1 MIELS
6 FTSRGRKL
14 TYGTGVHH
22 DLSEIAKAITAN
34 TGAEIAHWTEE
45 DGQYTL
51 YFLTNGLIDL
61 VLTKGDDGMDMIVKA
76 AGIQTLSVRHGL
88 YDARMV
94 TVDL

>member
-1 MIELS
+1 MLMLS

-45 DGQYTL
+45 NGTYIL
-51 YFLTNGLIDL
+51 YFITNSLIDL
-61 VLTKGDDGMDMIVKA
+61 VITKGGEGMDMIVKA

-94 TVDL
+94 AVDL